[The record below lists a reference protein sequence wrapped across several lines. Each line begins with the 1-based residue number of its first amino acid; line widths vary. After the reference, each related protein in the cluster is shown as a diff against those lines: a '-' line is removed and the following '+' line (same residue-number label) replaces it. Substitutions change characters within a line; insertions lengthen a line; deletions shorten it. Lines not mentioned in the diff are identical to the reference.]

1 MENKK
6 EEKELTRQT
15 SIKKIGDTLLVLHHD
30 TDTIKLV
37 QGIDRNGNLKDI
49 PLSHNPTEVPIFI
62 DEENQNFVNFYCD
75 FYSQLKHPEEFS
87 FFKVSEYEAIQTGK
101 DLQQYIDHARPEDYK
116 DLSQY
121 EININTVQ
129 NIKNLT
135 SPDSHKKSTKD
146 RYLYNL
152 KDIDWYTMEKLGLSQ
167 QLLGNRGVLVPLLK
181 GLKTSVLIPINIR
194 MGDTHIR
201 TDARIALRV
210 NTIGLLEPII
220 YPVRKVPNFKE
231 SFFGYYFTKED
242 QRHLTTT
249 GNMGRVV
256 DLIHPLTNEIIPS
269 LISIDRL
276 TRELFSYRTENIR
289 IPQTIGGILLSKEQ
303 EDILKS
309 GRVLF
314 LENMQ
319 SRKGTLFSA
328 PL

>member
-181 GLKTSVLIPINIR
+181 GLKNICINSYQYKNGR
-194 MGDTHIR
+194 
-201 TDARIALRV
+201 
-210 NTIGLLEPII
+210 
-220 YPVRKVPNFKE
+220 YPYQN
-231 SFFGYYFTKED
+231 
-242 QRHLTTT
+242 
-249 GNMGRVV
+249 
-256 DLIHPLTNEIIPS
+256 
-269 LISIDRL
+269 
-276 TRELFSYRTENIR
+276 
-289 IPQTIGGILLSKEQ
+289 
-303 EDILKS
+303 
-309 GRVLF
+309 
-314 LENMQ
+314 
-319 SRKGTLFSA
+319 
-328 PL
+328 